1 MYCALARVIF
11 PLALLGLTACQA
23 TAAPDPNTFS
33 TSKIHTLT
41 LNVHVTS
48 ENRDELNKIPGDFAQ
63 AYRFHNLSFSYEQP
77 GKLHYEAVVLGAHIA
92 YTINGNKKYTSIPS
106 VHMHQVEDVTGAP
119 LKKQTLLDVGLISP
133 EFLTEYNATYN
144 GMHGKLVIFTLMSK
158 VPGETSKD
166 VVWMDPATHITARRY
181 HYNRDGKLINSF
193 VYSSPIQVS
202 PGMYVPTQVQVYNQY
217 DKLAAVSSY
226 TDIKANLPISES
238 IFDF

>member
-1 MYCALARVIF
+1 MYCTIARAIL
-11 PLALLGLTACQA
+11 PLALLGVSVGQA
-23 TAAPDPNTFS
+23 MAAPDAAKFT
-33 TSKIHTLT
+33 TSKMHTLSLT
-41 LNVHVTS
+41 VRVTS
-48 ENRDELNKIPGDFAQ
+48 EDRDELNKIEGDFAQ

-106 VHMHQVEDVTGAP
+106 VHVHQVEDVTGAP

-144 GMHGKLVIFTLMSK
+144 GMQGKYVVFTLMSK
-158 VPGETSKD
+158 VHGETSKD
-166 VVWMDPATHITARRY
+166 VVWMDPITHITARRY

-193 VYSSPIQVS
+193 AYGNPIQVS
-202 PGMYVPTQVQVYNQY
+202 PGLYVPTQVQVYNQY
-217 DKLAAVSSY
+217 NKLAAVSSY